1 MKKNTQTIVLLI
13 LLTLVIISCRTTD
26 IIPMP
31 PDPENYEPSN
41 FEYLITFF
49 GIILL
54 TGIGIAIY
62 SKNQKRYKKNTNKS
76 KQVIAKKIDTAQ
88 EKYAKE
94 LLPTEDELIL
104 LATPIIEEE
113 IALLKIEDQV
123 DAAVLHLKDRIV
135 ELEKRFPEA
144 TTIDKIASVNDAI
157 LATKLEQIAS
167 DLKRIDEKMLGKWE
181 VALITIEIL
190 LFVVAIFTLA
200 IELLPYIKS

>member
-1 MKKNTQTIVLLI
+1 
-13 LLTLVIISCRTTD
+13 
-26 IIPMP
+26 MP